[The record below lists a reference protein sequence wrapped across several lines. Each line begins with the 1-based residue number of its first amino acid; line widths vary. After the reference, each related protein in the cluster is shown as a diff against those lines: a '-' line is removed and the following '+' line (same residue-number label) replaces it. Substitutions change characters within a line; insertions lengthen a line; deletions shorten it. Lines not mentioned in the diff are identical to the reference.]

1 MKVFQIN
8 GGSTGSTG
16 TILFALQDVA
26 GRQGIHVTCASPIT
40 TTNRSGGEFVK
51 IGSFWG
57 RRLSELM
64 ARITGLAGC
73 FSPFATARLLR
84 TMRRKG
90 VDLIHLH
97 TLHSS
102 YINLP
107 MLFRYIKKRN
117 IPVVWTLH
125 DCWAFT
131 GHCPHFA
138 YVGCDKWRTQCGSCL
153 LYRQYP
159 ASFFDNSSY
168 MYRLKKRWF
177 TGVSNMV
184 LVTPSQWLSQLVESS
199 FLKDHPSLIIRHGI
213 DLSIFKPTP
222 SDFRVKHAIDER
234 KHILL
239 GVAFGWSDKKGLDV
253 FIELAKRL
261 DGQQYQIVLV
271 GTDEATDKLL
281 PENIISIHRTFDQR
295 ELAQIYSAADLMV
308 NPTREEML
316 GLVNLE
322 ANACGTPVVTFRTG
336 GSPECIDENSGCVV
350 ECNDTKALEAEII
363 RICTHRPYSR
373 QACVENAA
381 RFEKGA
387 CFSRYIQLYKELA
400 EAQKM

>member
-16 TILFALQDVA
+16 TILFALQNVA
-26 GRQGIHVTCASPIT
+26 DRQGIYVTCASPIT
-40 TTNRSGGEFVK
+40 TTNRSGGEFVR

-84 TMRRKG
+84 TMDREG

-102 YINLP
+102 YVNLP

-138 YVGCDKWRTQCGSCL
+138 YAGCDKWRAQCGNCP

-159 ASFFDNSSY
+159 ASLFDNSSY
-168 MYRLKKRWF
+168 MHRLKKRWF
-177 TGVSNMV
+177 TGVENLT
-184 LVTPSQWLSQLVESS
+184 LVTPSHWLANLAEGS
-199 FLKDHPSLIIRHGI
+199 FLGCYPAKVIHNGV
-213 DLSIFKPTP
+213 DLSV
-222 SDFRVKHAIDER
+222 FRPVTGNFRQKHGLQDKKIV
-234 KHILL
+234 L
-239 GVAFGWSDKKGLDV
+239 GVAYGWDDKKGLDV
-253 FIELAKRL
+253 FIELSRRL
-261 DGQQYQIVLV
+261 PEDYQIVLV
-271 GTDEATDKLL
+271 GTSPEVDKLL
-281 PENIISIHRTFDQR
+281 PKSILSIHRTQNQR
-295 ELAQIYSAADLMV
+295 ELAEIYSAADLFV
-308 NPTREEML
+308 NPTREDTFPT
-316 GLVNLE
+316 VNME
-322 ANACGTPVVTFRTG
+322 ALACGTPVLTFRTG
-336 GSPECIDENSGCVV
+336 GSPEIPDTDSGYVV
-350 ECNDTKALEAEII
+350 ELDDVDGLCREIQ
-363 RICTHRPYSR
+363 RICQAKPYSKA
-373 QACVENAA
+373 ACRARAELFERNA
-381 RFEKGA
+381 RFQQ
-387 CFSRYIQLYKELA
+387 YIELYRRLV
-400 EAQKM
+400 